1 MAKVTPRQQ
10 KRGRKKESALV
21 AEGLKVAVLTS
32 PPSEPESYGRSLE
45 HDIELVRA
53 AVLYADEV
61 ELVSIGAVMLASL
74 TQFGR
79 GDDDSNFWTFL
90 ASLDDATLRALGGG
104 GFPEG
109 WREAVPVVAS
119 PLASPILQLIGM
131 NGASQALDKLQ
142 HQVRQT
148 TTKLRNIGDD
158 MIRRSGA
165 AGLEVGLD
173 SGIVKISPVTT
184 REVNSLEDLLVGWL
198 ELLVGLLRDPRK
210 RLLFDDVV
218 GSVARGLVDKGHVQP
233 HALTLKHAGEAAVGS
248 GFVARLPAFP
258 QAPLDELLDLRAD
271 LAAPL
276 TRYRAAVSHIAARL
290 TVRAFDREVAA
301 EIEDLWLSDV
311 APALSEIEEGF
322 AEHGLVREVA
332 RTLGQDLKTLLVEGA
347 ALYVGL
353 DNLTTLNGWV
363 SATTALAGPAVQ
375 AAATGAKDTY
385 MARRDLKKKD
395 LFYLYEVNR
404 RLT

>member
-32 PPSEPESYGRSLE
+32 PPSDPESYGLSLE

-53 AVLYADEV
+53 AVLYTDEV

-79 GDDDSNFWTFL
+79 GDDDSNFWAFL
-90 ASLDDATLRALGGG
+90 ASLDDATLRALGGDT
-104 GFPEG
+104 FPEG
-109 WREAVPVVAS
+109 WRAAAPVMAS
-119 PLASPILQLIGM
+119 PLASPILQMIGM
-131 NGASQALDKLQ
+131 NGASQALDQLQ
-142 HQVRQT
+142 HQLRQT

-165 AGLEVGLD
+165 GGLEAGLD
-173 SGIVKISPVTT
+173 AGIVRISPVTT
-184 REVNSLEDLLVGWL
+184 REVNSLEDLLAGWL
-198 ELLVGLLRDPRK
+198 EQLVGLLCDPRK

-218 GSVARGLVDKGHVQP
+218 GGIARGLVDEGHVQP

-248 GFVARLPAFP
+248 GLVARLPAFP
-258 QAPLDELLDLRAD
+258 LAPLDDLLSLRAD
-271 LAAPL
+271 LSAPL
-276 TRYRAAVSHIAARL
+276 ARYRAAVSRIAARL

-301 EIEDLWLSDV
+301 EIEDLWLSEV
-311 APALSEIEEGF
+311 APVLSEIEEGF
-322 AEHGLVREVA
+322 AEHGLVREIA

-347 ALYVGL
+347 ALFVGL
-353 DNLTTLNGWV
+353 DNLTTLNDWV
-363 SATTALAGPAVQ
+363 SAATALAGPAVQ
-375 AAATGAKDTY
+375 AAATGAKDTFL
-385 MARRDLKKKD
+385 ARRDLKEGS
-395 LFYLYEVNR
+395 LLS
-404 RLT
+404 L